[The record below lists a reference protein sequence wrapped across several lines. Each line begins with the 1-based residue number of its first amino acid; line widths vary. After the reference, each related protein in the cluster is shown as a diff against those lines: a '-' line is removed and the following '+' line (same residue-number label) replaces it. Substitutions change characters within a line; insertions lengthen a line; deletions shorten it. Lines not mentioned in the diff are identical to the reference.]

1 MATPKMEKT
10 RYPGI
15 YRRGSRYVVVYR
27 AAGKQ
32 RKEFCRTLEQ
42 ARRLKTDRQ
51 AAVDRGEYQ
60 ELSRVSFREY
70 AGEWIDRYQG
80 NGRRGITVETLAD
93 YKRDL
98 ERYAYPFF
106 DERLRRSISAVS
118 PRDVANWIAWLCEQP
133 NGRGAKLSDQSVRRI
148 LAPVRS
154 CMATAKREGLIR
166 HNPADGAALPHRER
180 IEEDDEEQAR
190 AMTRAELGMFL
201 RIVTPKHR
209 LFFSLLAV
217 TGLRWSEAIA
227 IRWRDLHLDGG
238 SPHVTVRRAIVRGR
252 VKPPKSK
259 YGRRSVPLDS
269 SLVFEL
275 RERGRGANA
284 EDLVFATETGGVLNP
299 SNMRRRV
306 LHPAAA
312 EAGVPWIGFHTF
324 RHTCASM
331 LFERGRNAK
340 QVQRW
345 LGHHA
350 ASFTLDTYTHLL
362 DDGLGA
368 GLDLAAELKV
378 GNVEGNESAE
388 EQPISPELTPDDLA
402 RLTTVPS

>member
-1 MATPKMEKT
+1 MAAPKMEKT

-51 AAVDRGEYQ
+51 GALDRGEFQ
-60 ELSRVSFREY
+60 ELSRVAFREY
-70 AGEWIDRYQG
+70 AEEWIGRYRG
-80 NGRRGITVETLAD
+80 NGRRGITPETLAD

-98 ERYAYPFF
+98 ERYAYPYF
-106 DERLRRSISAVS
+106 DERLRRSMAAIS
-118 PRDVANWIAWLCEQP
+118 PRDIANWIGWLCEQS
-133 NGRGAKLSDQSVRRI
+133 NGRGGTLTDQSVRRI
-148 LAPVRS
+148 LTAVRS

-180 IEEDDEEQAR
+180 LGDDEEEQAR
-190 AMTRAELGMFL
+190 AMTRAELGAFL
-201 RIVTPKHR
+201 QIVAPAHR
-209 LFFSLLAV
+209 LFFTLLAS
-217 TGLRWSEAIA
+217 TGVRVSEAIA
-227 IRWRDLHLDGG
+227 LRWRDLHLDG
-238 SPHVTVRRAIVRGR
+238 SNPHLKVRRAIVRGR

-259 YGRRSVPLDS
+259 HGRRSIPLDS
-269 SLVFEL
+269 AIVFQL
-275 RERGRGANA
+275 RGKCGDADPD
-284 EDLVFATETGGVLNP
+284 DLVFSTRTGGHLNP
-299 SNMRRRV
+299 SNMRQRV
-306 LHPAAA
+306 LQPAAE
-312 EAGVPWIGFHTF
+312 EANVPWIGFHTF

-331 LFERGRNAK
+331 LFARGRNAK

-362 DDGLGA
+362 DDGLGD
-368 GLDLAAELKV
+368 GLDLSLELDV
-378 GNVEGNESAE
+378 GNALGNESAE
-388 EQPISPELTPDDLA
+388 DQARSDELTSSDLVHLVREA
-402 RLTTVPS
+402 S

>member
-1 MATPKMEKT
+1 MATPRMEKT

-15 YRRGSRYVVVYR
+15 YRRGGRYVVVYR

-93 YKRDL
+93 YRRDL
-98 ERYAYPFF
+98 ARFAYPFF

-118 PRDVANWIAWLCEQP
+118 PRDVANWIAWLCEQS
-133 NGRGAKLSDQSVRRI
+133 NGRGGKLSDQSVRRI

-180 IEEDDEEQAR
+180 IEEDEEEQAR
-190 AMTRAELGMFL
+190 AMTRSELGTFL

-227 IRWRDLHLDGG
+227 LRWRDLHLDGA

-275 RERGRGANA
+275 RERGRDGGAD
-284 EDLVFATETGGVLNP
+284 DLVFATETGGVLDH

-312 EAGVPWIGFHTF
+312 ETGVPWIGFHTF

-368 GLDLAAELKV
+368 GLDLATELEV
-378 GNVEGNESAE
+378 GNE
-388 EQPISPELTPDDLA
+388 PSPGELTSEDLA
-402 RLTTVPS
+402 RLTTVAS